1 MSTKWLNYMV
11 DEQKTTEEL
20 IFDAALS
27 VFQRKGLAGARMQ
40 EIADEAGI
48 NKSMLHY
55 YFRSKDLLFKQV
67 FIKSFKNFSASTLP
81 IMNMEI
87 PWEEKIPLLVTHYIT
102 AMQKKPDLPMFVINE
117 MRYNPEDFLSNVSG
131 NRIKDTLFFAQLKDG
146 IANGTIRPIKP
157 IQIVVSIIS
166 ETIFP
171 VIAKPMIQHM
181 TKLQDTNWETFI
193 ADREKVIPEML
204 IKYLK
209 EF

>member
-1 MSTKWLNYMV
+1 
-11 DEQKTTEEL
+11 
-20 IFDAALS
+20 
-27 VFQRKGLAGARMQ
+27 
-40 EIADEAGI
+40 
-48 NKSMLHY
+48 MLHY

-81 IMNMEI
+81 IMNMEV

-131 NRIKDTLFFAQLKDG
+131 TRLKDTLFFAQLKDG
-146 IANGTIRPIKP
+146 IAKGTIRPIKP